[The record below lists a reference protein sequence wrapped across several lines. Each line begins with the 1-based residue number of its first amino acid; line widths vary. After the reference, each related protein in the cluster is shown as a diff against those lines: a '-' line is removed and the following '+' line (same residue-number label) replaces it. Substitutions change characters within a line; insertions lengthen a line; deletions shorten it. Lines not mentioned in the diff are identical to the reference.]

1 MLCRQADK
9 TLNKWSAG
17 NDCYILASEDDKGK
31 SKMQKS
37 TVLKYL
43 YSKRTQ
49 VPVWWKEL
57 EMFMFADVPN
67 IPCKDIKCL
76 TGMDPEASLETCL
89 GLWSETIC
97 KVGF

>member
-9 TLNKWSAG
+9 TLNKWSVG

-49 VPVWWKEL
+49 VPV
-57 EMFMFADVPN
+57 
-67 IPCKDIKCL
+67 
-76 TGMDPEASLETCL
+76 
-89 GLWSETIC
+89 
-97 KVGF
+97 